1 MQINDVIDAIA
12 VKLHQTFGDSFTI
25 YKDSIEQGFQEPCFF
40 IALLEPDI
48 KQMIGNRYHRTL
60 PFDIHYFGH
69 SNTDIY
75 NVADNLMTNMEYIQ
89 CLNGDLLRGTKM
101 SSNLVDDV
109 LHFFVSY
116 NMFVLKETVP
126 EDSMEGLSINENV
139 RGE

>member
-12 VKLHQTFGDSFTI
+12 IKLHQTFGNSFTI

-48 KQMIGNRYHRTL
+48 KQMIGNRFHRTL

-69 SNTDIY
+69 STTDAYKI
-75 NVADNLMTNMEYIQ
+75 VDDLMFNMDYIQ
-89 CLNGDLLRGTKM
+89 CLNGDLLKGTKM
-101 SSNLVDDV
+101 SANLVDSV

-116 NMFVLKETVP
+116 NMFVIKNTLP
-126 EDSMEGLSINENV
+126 EDSMEGLSINGTV

>member
-12 VKLHQTFGDSFTI
+12 IKLHQTFGDSFTI

-48 KQMIGNRYHRTL
+48 KQIVGNRYHRTL

-69 SNTDIY
+69 INADIY
-75 NVADNLMTNMEYIQ
+75 NVADNLLTSMEYIK

-101 SSNLVDDV
+101 SANLVDNV

-116 NMFVLKETVP
+116 NMFVCKDTTP
-126 EDSMEGLSINENV
+126 EDSMEGISINGTV